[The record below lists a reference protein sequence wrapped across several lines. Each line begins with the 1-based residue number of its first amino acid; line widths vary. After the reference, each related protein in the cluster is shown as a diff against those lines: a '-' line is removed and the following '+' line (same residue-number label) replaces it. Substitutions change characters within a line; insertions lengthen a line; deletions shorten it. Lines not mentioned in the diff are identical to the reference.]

1 MPTTPPLSAA
11 RHADAPKVHHE
22 QQAKQ
27 AAGDPAQQ
35 HDRRAPLFA
44 RDRRPR
50 FICALGL
57 HTAQDSAAPIST
69 RLSLYCEGRGEEEM
83 TTS

>member
-57 HTAQDSAAPIST
+57 HTAQDSAAQRRSAHVF
-69 RLSLYCEGRGEEEM
+69 LYTAKVEVKRR
-83 TTS
+83 